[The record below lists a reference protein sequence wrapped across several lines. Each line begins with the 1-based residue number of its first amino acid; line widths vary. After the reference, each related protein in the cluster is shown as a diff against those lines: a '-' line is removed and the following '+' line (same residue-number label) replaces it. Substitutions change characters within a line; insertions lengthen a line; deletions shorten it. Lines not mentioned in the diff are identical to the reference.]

1 MARTTCRDCNRNI
14 MMARVGGEL
23 VATDPELITVVPA
36 RNETRGDGEPRIRMA
51 ESSTFARRLHSER
64 CSEYQEQARR
74 ERIAAE
80 MREFTKKQSSPRR
93 NRGL

>member
-36 RNETRGDGEPRIRMA
+36 RNEARSGEPRIRMA

-64 CSEYQEQARR
+64 CMEYQEQARR

-80 MREFTKKQSSPRR
+80 MREFTKKQESPRR